1 MKCYLGQW
9 RSRKVSYMYKTPL
22 FNWHFFCLV
31 SDLIEAVYEWKQESF
46 IRVILWDIFIVGNL
60 ILPNFIKLITILD
73 LDLRSYGQLFPCVY
87 FLFYIYTYIYIY
99 VDRII
104 DS

>member
-9 RSRKVSYMYKTPL
+9 RSHKVSYMYKTPL

-46 IRVILWDIFIVGNL
+46 LRVILLDIFIVENL
-60 ILPNFIKLITILD
+60 ILLNFIKVITILD

-87 FLFYIYTYIYIY
+87 FLIYIYIY
-99 VDRII
+99 IDRII